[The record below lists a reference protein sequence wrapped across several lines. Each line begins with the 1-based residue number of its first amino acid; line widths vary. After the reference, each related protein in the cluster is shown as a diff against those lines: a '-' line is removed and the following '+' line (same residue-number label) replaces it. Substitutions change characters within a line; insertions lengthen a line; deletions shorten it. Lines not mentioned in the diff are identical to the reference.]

1 MLRCLA
7 IAACALAA
15 FPNAALSQSSSLT
28 GGPTNPTP
36 MPFQRAGDPF
46 TLPAT
51 DTAKSYQVTQPAGS
65 LSYRAINPCQFA
77 DVRIKTVAAIG
88 PITTTPTAY
97 PGVSLVTSPTDSV
110 TANTGTRFM
119 ARFGETLGSVP
130 SLTGQGRI
138 ISIITVPIPGN
149 STNISGIMCPFE
161 IGYGSGS

>member
-1 MLRCLA
+1 MRALTALA
-7 IAACALAA
+7 LLLTLAAAPACA
-15 FPNAALSQSSSLT
+15 QSS
-28 GGPTNPTP
+28 PPPAPMNPTP

-51 DTAKSYQVTQPAGS
+51 DTAKSYQVAQPAGS

-97 PGVSLVTSPTDSV
+97 PGVNLVTSPTDSV

-149 STNISGIMCPFE
+149 STNISGMMCPFE